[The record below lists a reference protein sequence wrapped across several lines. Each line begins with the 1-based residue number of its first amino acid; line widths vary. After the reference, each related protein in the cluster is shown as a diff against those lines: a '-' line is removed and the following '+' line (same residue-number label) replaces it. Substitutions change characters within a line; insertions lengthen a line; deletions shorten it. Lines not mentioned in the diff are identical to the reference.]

1 VDFDHPSTIRVTCA
15 HGLAACL
22 ARELEALGH
31 EPQRSDRTGVEFT
44 GTLNEAMRLNLQ
56 LRTALHVLYRLK
68 SFRCHSPDELY
79 RATRAIA
86 WDEIIAPD
94 SYLTVNSFVDHPS
107 INNTMFANV
116 RVKDAIVD
124 RVAERYG
131 RRPDSGPRGNGVVIN
146 LFWKGSRA
154 MLYLNAS
161 GDKLADRG
169 YRRIPH
175 GAPLQETLAAA
186 ILMETGYDGMQPL
199 VLPMC
204 GSGALAIEASLM
216 ALDRAPG
223 LLRAKYAI
231 MHVLGFDADAYKT
244 MRIATQKQ
252 GRKTLEQPII
262 ATDVDPRAVEAARK
276 NATTAGVDHLIRFD
290 VCDFQQTPL
299 PDEPGIMILNP
310 GYGKRMGEIRAL
322 EQTYSRIGDFFKQRC
337 PGWTGYVFTGNLELA
352 KKVGLRTSRRIE
364 LYNADIE
371 CRLLEYELYRG
382 TRKRKK
388 GDDAD

>member
-1 VDFDHPSTIRVTCA
+1 MDFDQPSTIRVSCA
-15 HGLAACL
+15 HGLAPHT
-22 ARELEALGH
+22 ARELEQLGCP
-31 EPQRSDRTGVEFT
+31 PQRTDRTGVECA
-44 GTLNEAMRLNLQ
+44 GTLHDAMRLNLH
-56 LRTALHVLYRLK
+56 LRTALHVLYTLK
-68 SFRCHSPDELY
+68 SFRCGSPDELY
-79 RATRAIA
+79 RATRRIA

-94 SYLTVNSFVDHPS
+94 GYLTVNSFVDHPS

-124 RVAERYG
+124 RVAERCG
-131 RRPDSGPRGNGVVIN
+131 RRPDSGPRGNGVVVN

-154 MLYLNAS
+154 ILYLNAS

-186 ILMETGYDGMQPL
+186 ILIATGYDGTQPL

-204 GSGALAIEASLM
+204 GSGALAIEA
-216 ALDRAPG
+216 ALLALNRAPG

-244 MRIATQKQ
+244 LRIATQKQ

-262 ATDVDPRAVEAARK
+262 ATDIDPTAVEAARK

-290 VCDFQQTPL
+290 VCDFAQTPL
-299 PDEPGIMILNP
+299 PDEPGIIVLNP
-310 GYGKRMGEIRAL
+310 GYGRRMGEIRAL
-322 EQTYSRIGDFFKQRC
+322 EQTYTRIGDFFKQRC
-337 PGWTGYVFTGNLELA
+337 PGWTGFVFTGNLDLA
-352 KKVGLRTSRRIE
+352 KKVGLRTSRRVPFF
-364 LYNADIE
+364 NADIE
-371 CRLLEYELYRG
+371 CRLLAYELYQG
-382 TRKRKK
+382 TRKQKNANAP
-388 GDDAD
+388 G